1 MNNTNFKKEINKLDL
16 NINEKTRSNL
26 FNWRGQFSPQLI
38 ETLIKNY
45 AEDDVKIF
53 DPFLGSGTVLFEAGK
68 LGFEAAGTELNPSA
82 AILSK
87 VYELINI
94 SKARR
99 NFVLKNLDTF
109 VMNSLSKSI
118 DNEHFVKKLIKYTK
132 NKKSSSEVKIINA
145 LIILLDGN
153 SNLLSKNEIVKTWN
167 RLQNI
172 IEILP
177 YSTKKIEVFN
187 RDARKTKLKENTID
201 LVITSPPYINV
212 FNYHQNY
219 RKSVEKLNFDIL
231 DIAKSEIGSNRKNR
245 SNRFLT
251 VVQYG
256 MEMAESLFEVK
267 RISKANSR
275 FIYIV
280 GRESNIRATKFYNSD
295 LILQILEQM
304 NFKIVGIQ
312 ERSFLNKFGKTIYED
327 ILRFEHKNYNE
338 KIINNHIEIGREIAI
353 AELEKALKK
362 SDISVKQDLENALI
376 KAPTQET
383 SKIFN

>member
-1 MNNTNFKKEINKLDL
+1 
-16 NINEKTRSNL
+16 
-26 FNWRGQFSPQLI
+26 
-38 ETLIKNY
+38 
-45 AEDDVKIF
+45 
-53 DPFLGSGTVLFEAGK
+53 
-68 LGFEAAGTELNPSA
+68 
-82 AILSK
+82 
-87 VYELINI
+87 
-94 SKARR
+94 
-99 NFVLKNLDTF
+99 
-109 VMNSLSKSI
+109 
-118 DNEHFVKKLIKYTK
+118 
-132 NKKSSSEVKIINA
+132 
-145 LIILLDGN
+145 
-153 SNLLSKNEIVKTWN
+153 
-167 RLQNI
+167 
-172 IEILP
+172 
-177 YSTKKIEVFN
+177 
-187 RDARKTKLKENTID
+187 
-201 LVITSPPYINV
+201 
-212 FNYHQNY
+212 

-256 MEMAESLFEVK
+256 MEMAESLFEIK
-267 RISKANSR
+267 RISKASSR

-280 GRESNIRATKFYNSD
+280 GRESNIRGTKFYNSD

-338 KIINNHIEIGREIAI
+338 KTINNHIEIGREVAI
-353 AELEKALKK
+353 VELEKALKK